1 MNRNRNQLWLL
12 AVLLPLAIAG
22 AVALSLQA
30 HAQSNSALKP
40 PLGAKVAIVV
50 FEDLQ
55 CPDCARAHQL
65 LEEAAR
71 TYKIPL
77 VRHDFP
83 LPMHPWSF
91 DAAVLGRYFDT
102 KSNKLGSAF
111 RDYVF
116 EHQAEITKE
125 NLRATAEKF
134 AKEHNTTL
142 PFAADP
148 RGKLTGEVN
157 ADKDLATRIGIDHT
171 PTIYVV
177 TNGHTTPPFV
187 EVVDRADLFRII
199 DTLRA
204 EAQ

>member
-1 MNRNRNQLWLL
+1 MNRPRLWLL

-22 AVALSLQA
+22 AVGLSLRA
-30 HAQSNSALKP
+30 HAQSSSVLKP
-40 PLGAKVAIVV
+40 PAGAKLAIVV

-55 CPDCARAHQL
+55 CPDCARASQL

-83 LPMHPWSF
+83 LSMHPWSF
-91 DAAVLGRYFDT
+91 DAAVLGRYFDG
-102 KSNKLGSAF
+102 KSAKLGDEF

-116 EHQAEITKE
+116 QHQAEITKE
-125 NLRATAEKF
+125 NLRATAERF
-134 AKEHNTTL
+134 AQEHNTTL
-142 PFAADP
+142 PFAVDP

-157 ADKDLATRIGIDHT
+157 ADKNLGTRIGIDHT

-177 TNGHTTPPFV
+177 TNGHNSQPFV
-187 EVVDRADLFRII
+187 EVVDRSELFRII
-199 DTLRA
+199 DTLKA

>member
-1 MNRNRNQLWLL
+1 
-12 AVLLPLAIAG
+12 
-22 AVALSLQA
+22 
-30 HAQSNSALKP
+30 
-40 PLGAKVAIVV
+40 
-50 FEDLQ
+50 
-55 CPDCARAHQL
+55 

-102 KSNKLGSAF
+102 KSSRLGAEF

-116 EHQAEITKE
+116 QHQAEITKE
-125 NLRATAEKF
+125 NLRAFAEQF
-134 AKEHNTTL
+134 ASEHHTTL
-142 PFAADP
+142 PFAVDP
-148 RGKLTGEVN
+148 RGRLTGEVN
-157 ADKDLATRIGIDHT
+157 ADKDLGTRVGINHT

-177 TNGHTTPPFV
+177 TNGHTAPPFV
-187 EVVDRADLFRII
+187 EVVDRTELFRII

-204 EAQ
+204 EVQ